1 MKNYFPSVGV
11 GLLCLVTAFAQ
22 AQTPNAPAT
31 RPDARYPNPSGQDS
45 NPSQTVVKPTTQAPA
60 SKNPE
65 DARTSTKGDAAHQTF
80 EAGKRADASAG
91 CSTPADAASAGVTPS
106 TAQPKRADGKRA
118 VCTTAGG
125 EGSRN
130 AKNPPTA
137 KSAEASKPS
146 STPR

>member
-1 MKNYFPSVGV
+1 MKKYFPSIGL
-11 GLLCLVTAFAQ
+11 GLLCLVTAFSQ
-22 AQTPNAPAT
+22 AQTPNAPTT

-65 DARTSTKGDAAHQTF
+65 DARTSTKGDAANQTF

-91 CSTPADAASAGVTPS
+91 CSTPTDAASAGVTPS
-106 TAQPKRADGKRA
+106 TAEPKRADGKRT

-125 EGSRN
+125 EGSRK
-130 AKNPPTA
+130 AG
-137 KSAEASKPS
+137 ASKPS